1 MDNDNLMELFD
12 KENIGI
18 YGPYETDLG
27 SAIYRIREII
37 AGTQTT
43 FSEAKS
49 DIRNLLASELAKNET
64 FKILEDLNN
73 EVAAG
78 QTLEDL
84 ASRFS
89 ISIELVEIENNELP
103 DRFKRDPDAK
113 ALFDNASDQITEFTV
128 LTDNSLLA
136 IKLDKE
142 IKSRSLDLTEV
153 SELSLIHI

>member
-1 MDNDNLMELFD
+1 MA
-12 KENIGI
+12 EN
-18 YGPYETDLG
+18 
-27 SAIYRIREII
+27 
-37 AGTQTT
+37 QTT
-43 FSEAKS
+43 FSDAKS
-49 DIRNLLASELAKNET
+49 DIRNLLASEKAKNET
-64 FKILEDLNN
+64 FRILEDLNN

-84 ASRFS
+84 ASKFS
-89 ISIELVEIENNELP
+89 ISIELLEIENDELP
-103 DRFKRDPDAK
+103 DRFKRDANAK

-153 SELSLIHI
+153 SEDIEKILQKENILIAA